1 MLINFIKHKTLK
13 AVIVLLEILA
23 VCLVIYLVVLPF
35 YPALKYKF
43 YSANAKNSK
52 IDYKNISEVKEA
64 TEKIIKESAA
74 ANNKPEQKNLLA
86 KAGEKLLEI
95 GSKIVPPKKE
105 NIASQD
111 KKISSAPNEKSGAK
125 KTAAKSPKPALDR
138 LIIPRIGVNI
148 PIIESANEEYGLDRG
163 TWRVP
168 DSSTPDKGGNT
179 VLTGHRFKYLPPSN
193 LTFYLF
199 HKLEKGDIASVSW
212 KGTTYYYRVKEA
224 KIVPAKDI
232 SILDK
237 TDKPIL
243 TMFTCDPIY
252 SIKNRLAIISELI
265 YENKN

>member
-1 MLINFIKHKTLK
+1 MLINFIKHKLLK
-13 AVIVLLEILA
+13 AIIISLEIMA
-23 VCLVIYLVVLPF
+23 VCLVAYLVILPF
-35 YPALKYKF
+35 YPSLKYKF

-64 TEKIIKESAA
+64 TEKIIRESAA
-74 ANNKPEQKNLLA
+74 ANNKPEQKNFLA
-86 KAGEKLLEI
+86 KAGGKLLEI

-105 NIASQD
+105 NTASQD
-111 KKISSAPNEKSGAK
+111 KEISSAPNEKSSAK
-125 KTAAKSPKPALDR
+125 KTAVKTPKPALDR
-138 LIIPRIGVNI
+138 LIIPKIGVNI
-148 PIIESANEEYGLDRG
+148 PIVESVNEEYGLNRG
-163 TWRVP
+163 SWRIP

-199 HKLEKGDIASVSW
+199 HKLEKGDIASVLW
-212 KGTTYYYRVKEA
+212 KGKTYYYRVKET
-224 KIVPAKDI
+224 KIVPANDI

-237 TDKPIL
+237 TDGSIL

-252 SIKNRLAIISELI
+252 STKNRLAIISELI